1 MTLIAGVVLALAFIS
16 CSLWGQTQAKKEMHR
31 NTRTIT
37 GCVQK
42 HGDDYQLMTAKDGD
56 VWNVKSDNVHIA
68 EYVGQTVTVTG
79 VISNPALH
87 GVKEDAK
94 EKVEKNP
101 TEHGRMTVTNLKM
114 VSESCEK

>member
-1 MTLIAGVVLALAFIS
+1 MKLIAGVVLALAFIS
-16 CSLWGQTQAKKEMHR
+16 CSLWGQTEAKKEMHQ
-31 NTRTIT
+31 NTRTVT

-42 HGDDYQLMTAKDGD
+42 HGDGYQVTVKDGD
-56 VWNVKSDNVHIA
+56 VWDVKSDSVHIA
-68 EYVGQTVTVTG
+68 EHAGHTVTVTG
-79 VISNPALH
+79 VVSNPALH

-114 VSESCEK
+114 ESKSCEK